1 MPNMDK
7 IIALLEKGD
16 NFSLNRSQYMR
27 MTGADIPKSKSYT
40 EKRSA
45 VSKRAKEY
53 GYTITVI
60 PEQLVFSKI

>member
-1 MPNMDK
+1 MDK

-16 NFSLNRSQYMR
+16 NFSLNRSQYKYKR

-45 VSKRAKEY
+45 VSKRAKKY